1 MDWIE
6 QQHFLARLEAL
17 LDDERCPY
25 DLTVTLLRSEVQR
38 AREAMSRTRDNAL
51 LVKPNAAPYD
61 EDGDRVLA

>member
-1 MDWIE
+1 MNWIE

-38 AREAMSRTRDNAL
+38 AREAMSRTRDNAMP
-51 LVKPNAAPYD
+51 VKTNAAPYG
-61 EDGDRVLA
+61 EDGDRVFA